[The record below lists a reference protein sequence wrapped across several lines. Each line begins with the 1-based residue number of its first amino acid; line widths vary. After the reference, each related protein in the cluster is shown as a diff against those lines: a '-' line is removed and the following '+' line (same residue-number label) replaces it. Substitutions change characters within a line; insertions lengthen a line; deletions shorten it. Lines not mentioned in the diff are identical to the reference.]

1 MSAETPLSLSEL
13 VYLFV
18 DGETTSAQEQVL
30 FSHLASDADL
40 QAELQ
45 EAILIRS
52 TLEQDC
58 SALAVPPE
66 TTAAI
71 FSKAGFA
78 LPGTATGWS
87 MGNVIGSTVQTLQ
100 SIALPS
106 LFALGGAALTAFY
119 FMHTMPQSQESEL
132 LALRGQLSAQSSES
146 AVLVSNAES
155 LGGIPSLDSDGASEQ
170 AQREYRSALYSSA
183 SVSNQSADGLYRT
196 VQQDEAPFADA
207 TQSEEV
213 IAESA
218 AIIDESAIVIEQA
231 PSVTMRTPL
240 LFSSFPTTNPRPALS
255 HSEFMN
261 TDNSSARKWM
271 VAARGLMTL
280 NTMPAGNTSIS
291 DEHLS
296 DFAVS
301 VGYALNPQTVIGLEG
316 GRQNI
321 RYYTFENGKGENA
334 TLHTSMGWA
343 GGYVRRQFHDFGF
356 GELTPFAHVHIGGTL
371 SGPSGRFITG
381 LQWQPDSRISLS
393 AGIEGSAFLYQNS
406 GTWYSMRTLGLTYQV
421 DVHL

>member
-1 MSAETPLSLSEL
+1 MSGETPLSLSEL

-30 FSHLASDADL
+30 FQHLANDVDL

-78 LPGTATGWS
+78 LPGTTAGWS
-87 MGNVIGSTVQTLQ
+87 LGTVIGSTVQTLQ
-100 SIALPS
+100 SIALPG
-106 LFALGGAALTAFY
+106 LFAIGGAALTALY
-119 FMHTMPQSQESEL
+119 FMQTMPRTQESEL
-132 LALRGQLSAQSSES
+132 LAFRNQLTGQSSES
-146 AVLVSNAES
+146 AVLVTTADNTDDRTKLS
-155 LGGIPSLDSDGASEQ
+155 L
-170 AQREYRSALYSSA
+170 SSA
-183 SVSNQSADGLYRT
+183 SMNAIDGHEQKHFASLNKNHGYQHNDIHVMQDIIASSDNQ
-196 VQQDEAPFADA
+196 E
-207 TQSEEV
+207 QSLELWEESSQSIDQTPSMT
-213 IAESA
+213 IA
-218 AIIDESAIVIEQA
+218 
-231 PSVTMRTPL
+231 TPL
-240 LFSSFPTTNPRPALS
+240 LFSSFPTITPRPALT
-255 HSEFMN
+255 HAEYLN
-261 TDNSSARKWM
+261 TDIAAARKWS
-271 VAARGLMTL
+271 VSARGLMTM
-280 NTMPAGNTSIS
+280 NTMPSSNAASS

-301 VGYALNPQTVIGLEG
+301 VGYALNPHTVIGLEG

-343 GGYVRRQFHDFGF
+343 GGYVRKQFHDLGF
-356 GELTPFAHVHIGGTL
+356 GELTPFAHLHIGGTL
-371 SGPSGRFITG
+371 SGPSGRCITG

-393 AGIEGSAFLYQNS
+393 AGIEASAFLYQNS

-421 DVHL
+421 DVHF

>member
-30 FSHLASDADL
+30 FSHLATDADL

-78 LPGTATGWS
+78 LPGTTIGWS

-119 FMHTMPQSQESEL
+119 FMHTMPQSQEAEL
-132 LALRGQLSAQSSES
+132 LALQGQFSSQSSES
-146 AVLVSNAES
+146 AVLVSNVES
-155 LGGIPSLDSDGASEQ
+155 LGGIHSLHSDGTSKQ
-170 AQREYRSALYSSA
+170 VQREYPKALYSSA
-183 SVSNQSADGLYRT
+183 SVSNQSANGFDGME
-196 VQQDEAPFADA
+196 QKDAAPFADA
-207 TQSEEV
+207 KQSEKV
-213 IAESA
+213 M
-218 AIIDESAIVIEQA
+218 DESAIAIEQA
-231 PSVTMRTPL
+231 QSMTMGAPL
-240 LFSSFPTTNPRPALS
+240 LFSSFPTINSRDAIS
-255 HSEFMN
+255 HKTLAEFGKVGE
-261 TDNSSARKWM
+261 RQWII
-271 VAARGLMTL
+271 AARGLMTM
-280 NTMPAGNTSIS
+280 NTMPAGNTSTS

-296 DFAVS
+296 DIAVS

-321 RYYTFENGKGENA
+321 RYYTFENGKGDNA
-334 TLHTSMGWA
+334 TLHTSMDWA
-343 GGYVRRQFHDFGF
+343 GGFMRRQFHELGF

-371 SGPSGRFITG
+371 SGPSGRCITG

-421 DVHL
+421 DVHF

>member
-30 FSHLASDADL
+30 FSHLATDADL

-78 LPGTATGWS
+78 LPGTTTGWS
-87 MGNVIGSTVQTLQ
+87 MGSVIGSTVQTLQ

-119 FMHTMPQSQESEL
+119 FMHTMPQSQEAKL
-132 LALRGQLSAQSSES
+132 LSLRGQFSSQSSES
-146 AVLVSNAES
+146 AVLVSNVES
-155 LGGIPSLDSDGASEQ
+155 LGGIPSLHSDGTSEQ
-170 AQREYRSALYSSA
+170 VEREYPKAVYSSA
-183 SVSNQSADGLYRT
+183 SMSNQSANGFDGME
-196 VQQDEAPFADA
+196 QKDAASFADSK
-207 TQSEEV
+207 QSEKV
-213 IAESA
+213 M
-218 AIIDESAIVIEQA
+218 DESAIAIEQ
-231 PSVTMRTPL
+231 SQSMTMGTPL
-240 LFSSFPTTNPRPALS
+240 LFSSFPTNTPRPAMLNQ
-255 HSEFMN
+255 E
-261 TDNSSARKWM
+261 SSNFGKVGERQWII
-271 VAARGLMTL
+271 AARGLMTM
-280 NTMPAGNTSIS
+280 NTMPAGNTSTS

-296 DFAVS
+296 DIAVS

-321 RYYTFENGKGENA
+321 RYYTFENGKGDNA
-334 TLHTSMGWA
+334 TLHTSMDWA
-343 GGYVRRQFHDFGF
+343 GGFMRRQFHELGF

-371 SGPSGRFITG
+371 SGPSGRCITG

-421 DVHL
+421 DVHF